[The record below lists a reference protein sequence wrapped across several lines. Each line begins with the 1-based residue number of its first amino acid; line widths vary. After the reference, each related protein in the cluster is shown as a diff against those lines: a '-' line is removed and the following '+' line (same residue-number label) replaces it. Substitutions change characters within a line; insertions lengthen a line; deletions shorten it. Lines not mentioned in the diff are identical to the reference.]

1 MLRVAALIRYKCTPP
16 GKAGCISTNWNL
28 LIYNL
33 SMNANSTLIRTFSIK
48 YFCTTFSIIK

>member
-33 SMNANSTLIRTFSIK
+33 SMNANSTLIRTFSIE
-48 YFCTTFSIIK
+48 YFCMTLSIIK